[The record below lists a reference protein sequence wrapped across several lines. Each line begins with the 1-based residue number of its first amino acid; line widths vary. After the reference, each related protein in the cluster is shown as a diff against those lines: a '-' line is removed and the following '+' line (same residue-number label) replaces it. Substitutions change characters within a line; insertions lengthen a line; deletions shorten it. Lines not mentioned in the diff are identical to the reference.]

1 MRKLRLGQVDY
12 INCLPVYQPV
22 EEGII
27 PLAARVVKGPPTK
40 LNGLFVRG
48 ELDITPIS
56 SIEYARH
63 HRGGVILP
71 DLSITADGD
80 VMSILLFS
88 KVPVTELGGRR
99 VALPS
104 SSASSVALLKIL
116 LEHYYQAETEFLT
129 LPPKLDSMLKK
140 AEAALLI
147 GDDALLAHHQCRQE
161 QSALHITD
169 LGAAWKE
176 FTGEKMVYA
185 LWVINRD
192 FVNRRSADVRDVSA
206 KLVAAKN
213 HGLTDIAHIVKVA
226 ADKSGLPTELMTEY
240 FRIMEYD
247 LGPEQQ
253 KGLMTFYDYAYKSGL
268 IDERVKPE
276 IWSESGGNL

>member
-12 INCLPVYQPV
+12 LNCLPVYQPLI
-22 EEGII
+22 EGRVA
-27 PLAARVVKGPPTK
+27 LAAKIIKGAPTK
-40 LNGLFVRG
+40 LNGLFIKG
-48 ELDITPIS
+48 DLDVTPIS

-63 HRGGVILP
+63 NRRAMILP

-88 KVPVTELGGRR
+88 KVPVTELEGRR

-104 SSASSVALLKIL
+104 SSATSVALLKIL
-116 LEHYYQAETEFLT
+116 LEHYYQVETSFAT
-129 LPPKLDSMLKK
+129 MSPKLDTMLKK
-140 AEAALLI
+140 ADAALLI

-161 QSALHITD
+161 GSALHVTD

-192 FVNRRSADVRDVSA
+192 FIDCRPAEVPEISAQ
-206 KLVAAKN
+206 LVAAK
-213 HGLTDIAHIVKVA
+213 
-226 ADKSGLPTELMTEY
+226 KSGLADLGHIVNIAALQSGLPEDLMVRYFQVIEY
-240 FRIMEYD
+240 E
-247 LGPEQQ
+247 LGPEQC

-276 IWSESGGNL
+276 IWGEAGGHS